1 MFPVIV
7 VFVKSVIALENV
19 ATDAYCP
26 LERPNISIVHSGV
39 RGRVLIPPSRRNNN
53 IMQCNLTEERI
64 MFSQLN
70 ALKRWFEKEHLPQS
84 CYTSE
89 SKQQYK

>member
-7 VFVKSVIALENV
+7 VFVKSVIALQNV

-39 RGRVLIPPSRRNNN
+39 RGCVLIPPSRRNNN
-53 IMQCNLTEERI
+53 IMQ
-64 MFSQLN
+64 
-70 ALKRWFEKEHLPQS
+70 
-84 CYTSE
+84 
-89 SKQQYK
+89 